1 MWPDYQNKL
10 STVISKLTPLLIID
24 PSLLEYI
31 TKLKTEL
38 DYYKSKPPADFGLLK
53 ETYDLEMSNLLHP

>member
-24 PSLLEYI
+24 PSLLGYI
-31 TKLKTEL
+31 TKLKAEL
-38 DYYKSKPPADFGLLK
+38 DYYRSKPPIDFGLLK
-53 ETYDLEMSNLLHP
+53 EQL